1 MKNYDISDEQLASL
15 MEDGMWNMQYDS
27 APDALCLDDV
37 EVMSVAGRAMQMF
50 SQENVADMPHW
61 LNQRDVGSIPMP
73 GMAMSKCCFDLD
85 NADSCFDMDMVCG
98 IIPDEDDDSHCDD
111 EK

>member
-1 MKNYDISDEQLASL
+1 MSDTKLDIDKVI
-15 MEDGMWNMQYDS
+15 DS
-27 APDALCLDDV
+27 NGQIILDDV

-50 SQENVADMPHW
+50 PQENVADMPHW
-61 LNQRDVGSIPMP
+61 LNQRAVGSIPAT

-85 NADSCFDMDMVCG
+85 NADCCFDMDMECG

>member
-15 MEDGMWNMQYDS
+15 MEDGMWDMQYDS

-50 SQENVADMPHW
+50 PQENVADMPHW
-61 LNQRDVGSIPMP
+61 LNQRAVGSIPAL

-85 NADSCFDMDMVCG
+85 NADCCFDMDMECG